1 MEVVRRR
8 RLSRGEAHAV
18 VERTLSEAGHLAGLA
33 ALALFDDVERGGEV
47 LERLQREAGAPLAD
61 TFRRCEEN
69 GEIPPAAAVDLV
81 RLASKLTAW
90 LRGLS

>member
-1 MEVVRRR
+1 
-8 RLSRGEAHAV
+8 
-18 VERTLSEAGHLAGLA
+18 LSEAGHLAGLA
-33 ALALFDDVERGGEV
+33 ALALFDDVERAGEV

-61 TFRRCEEN
+61 AFRRCN
-69 GEIPPAAAVDLV
+69 DSTEIAPEAAVDQV